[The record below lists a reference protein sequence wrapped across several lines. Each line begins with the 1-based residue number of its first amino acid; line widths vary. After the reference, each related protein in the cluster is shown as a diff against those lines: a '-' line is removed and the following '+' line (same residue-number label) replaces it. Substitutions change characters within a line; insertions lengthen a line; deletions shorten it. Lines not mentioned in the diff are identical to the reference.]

1 MSQINKVSLIGL
13 GAMGV
18 FFAPRLSATL
28 GSGFRIIADGARKER
43 LEHKGVTVN
52 EINYRFPIVTPAV
65 SGDPADLIIISV
77 KGYDLDQ
84 AINDIRNQV
93 GPDTLILS
101 VLNGV
106 DSEEKVAGAYG
117 SEHVLYSYM
126 RMSIDMNDGK
136 TEFDPEGGNIHF
148 GDARNDPDDL
158 SENVKSVAELFDRCG
173 IPYKIDED
181 MIRGIWFKF
190 MCNVGENMTCAMFK
204 VPFGAFSK
212 SDDANYFRLTAM
224 REVIKIANAKGID
237 LGESDIARQEA
248 TIGRFPYNN
257 RPSTLQ
263 DLDHGKR
270 TEVDMFA
277 GTVVSLGKELGI
289 ATPLCETFWHGIHL
303 IEDKM
308 FGVI

>member
-1 MSQINKVSLIGL
+1 MKQINKVSLIGL

-18 FFAPRLSATL
+18 FFAPRLSAAL
-28 GSGFRIIADGARKER
+28 GTGFRIIADGARKDR

-52 EINYRFPIVTPAV
+52 SINYRFPIVTPDV

-77 KGYDLDQ
+77 KGYDLAQ
-84 AINDIRNQV
+84 AIVDIRNQV

-106 DSEEKVAGAYG
+106 DSEEKVAEAYG
-117 SEHVLYSYM
+117 SGHVLYSYM
-126 RMSIDMNDGK
+126 RMSIDMTDGK

-148 GDARNDPDDL
+148 GDAKNDPDDL
-158 SENVKSVAELFDRCG
+158 SENVKRVAELFDRCK

-190 MCNVGENMTCAMFK
+190 MCNIGENMTCAMFG
-204 VPFGAFSK
+204 VPFGAFRK
-212 SDDANYFRLTAM
+212 SEDANYFRLTAM
-224 REVIKIANAKGID
+224 REVIKVANAEGID
-237 LGESDIARQEA
+237 LGESDIARQQA
-248 TIGRFPYNN
+248 TVGNLPYNN

-277 GTVVSLGKELGI
+277 GTVVRLGKELGVE
-289 ATPLCETFWHGIHL
+289 TPLNEAFLHGIHIL
-303 IEDKM
+303 EDKM